1 MTTIYLRSAKGSP
14 LSNTEV
20 DTNFS
25 NLNTDKVEVSDA
37 VSENVVNKIV
47 KRDSAGNFSAGTITA
62 TLNGSATTSNLA
74 TNIIGGAAGSIP
86 YQTSANTTTML
97 SAGATGRFL
106 RSNGPNTVPSWEIGG
121 LNSNNTVAD
130 ILEYPLM
137 TTTVNALVTQFDIS
151 TTKLAFNPARGSLI
165 VDNVQLGGASYSTD
179 HKLSVAGSASISGS
193 VTAGGGFVGNAS
205 TVTNGV
211 YTNTNQTISGN
222 KTFSGTTTFSGTI
235 DGIALV
241 NKMFPVGS
249 VYITATNTN
258 PGTFLGGTW
267 TQIGQGRTL
276 IGVGTLGDDTYAAG
290 NTGGA
295 ARVTLGINELP
306 SHNHGGTTGN
316 ESANHTHSG
325 STSSAGSHAHY
336 ITNNATVWGGGANG
350 NQGYISNNSDNT
362 IKKSSL
368 SDNRRN
374 ESTDAGAHIHTFT
387 TDINSGSHTHSISAQ
402 GGGLAHENRM
412 PYLAVYFWQ
421 RTA

>member
-1 MTTIYLRSAKGSP
+1 MTTIYLRSTKGSP
-14 LSNTEV
+14 LTNTEV
-20 DTNFS
+20 DANFS
-25 NLNTDKVEVSDA
+25 NLNTDKIEVADA
-37 VSENVVNKIV
+37 VAENTANKVV
-47 KRDSAGNFSAGTITA
+47 KRDVNGNFSAGIITA

-86 YQTSANTTTML
+86 YQTGTNTTTML

-106 RSNGPNTVPSWEIGG
+106 RSNGPNTAPSWEIGG

-130 ILEYPLM
+130 VLEYPLM

-179 HKLSVAGSASISGS
+179 HKLSVAGSVSISGS
-193 VTAGGGFVGNAS
+193 VTAAGFVGNAS

-241 NKMFPVGS
+241 NRMFPVGS

-306 SHNHGGTTGN
+306 SHNHGGATGN
-316 ESANHTHSG
+316 QSVDHTHSG
-325 STSSAGSHAHY
+325 TTAS
-336 ITNNATVWGGGANG
+336 
-350 NQGYISNNSDNT
+350 
-362 IKKSSL
+362 
-368 SDNRRN
+368 
-374 ESTDAGAHIHTFT
+374 AGAHTHDILLYQNQGGTVTAATAVLEHVGAGGSDQLARTLSNRALSGGDHTHAFIT
-387 TDINSGSHTHSISAQ
+387 GSNSANHTHSISAQ

>member
-14 LSNTEV
+14 LSNAEV
-20 DTNFS
+20 DANFS
-25 NLNTDKVEVSDA
+25 NLNTDKIEVADA
-37 VSENVVNKIV
+37 VAENTANKVV
-47 KRDSAGNFSAGTITA
+47 KRDVSGNFSAGIITA

-86 YQTSANTTTML
+86 YQTGTNTTTML

-106 RSNGPNTVPSWEIGG
+106 RSNGPNTAPSWEIGG

-130 ILEYPLM
+130 VLEYPLM

-179 HKLSVAGSASISGS
+179 HKLSVAGSVSVSGS
-193 VTAGGGFVGNAS
+193 VTAGGGFIGNAS

-249 VYITATNTN
+249 VYITATNAN

-267 TQIGQGRTL
+267 AQIAQGRTL
-276 IGVGTLGDDTYAAG
+276 IGVGTLGSDTYAAG
-290 NTGGA
+290 AMGGA
-295 ARVTLGINELP
+295 ARVTLTTTEMP
-306 SHNHGGTTGN
+306 SHNHGGNTGGQSSDHSHTGYTSESGWHAHSGAVGGAYGGSYFGSGGFEEGQGAPDWQAVGMGGAGN
-316 ESANHTHSG
+316 HTHTVQTYGVSANHTHG
-325 STSSAGSHAHY
+325 IPGE
-336 ITNNATVWGGGANG
+336 GGGG
-350 NQGYISNNSDNT
+350 
-362 IKKSSL
+362 
-368 SDNRRN
+368 
-374 ESTDAGAHIHTFT
+374 
-387 TDINSGSHTHSISAQ
+387 
-402 GGGLAHENRM
+402 AHENRM

>member
-1 MTTIYLRSAKGSP
+1 
-14 LSNTEV
+14 
-20 DTNFS
+20 
-25 NLNTDKVEVSDA
+25 
-37 VSENVVNKIV
+37 
-47 KRDSAGNFSAGTITA
+47 
-62 TLNGSATTSNLA
+62 
-74 TNIIGGAAGSIP
+74 
-86 YQTSANTTTML
+86 
-97 SAGATGRFL
+97 L
-106 RSNGPNTVPSWEIGG
+106 RSNGSNTAPSWEIGG

-130 ILEYPLM
+130 VLEYPLM

-222 KTFSGTTTFSGTI
+222 KTFSGTATFSGTI

-249 VYITATNTN
+249 VYITVTNTN

-267 TQIGQGRTL
+267 TQIAQGRTL

-290 NTGGA
+290 DVGGA

-325 STSSAGSHAHY
+325 TTASAGTHTHTTPLSDGGYFQYSGGGGTPGINIPLGADGTTSSAGAH
-336 ITNNATVWGGGANG
+336 T
-350 NQGYISNNSDNT
+350 
-362 IKKSSL
+362 
-368 SDNRRN
+368 
-374 ESTDAGAHIHTFT
+374 HTFT
-387 TDINSGSHTHSISAQ
+387 TGSNSTNHTHSIPAQ

>member
-1 MTTIYLRSAKGSP
+1 MTIIYLRSTKGSP

-20 DTNFS
+20 DANFS
-25 NLNTDKVEVSDA
+25 NLNTDKIEVADA
-37 VSENVVNKIV
+37 VAENTANKVV
-47 KRDSAGNFSAGTITA
+47 KRDANGNFSAGTITA

-97 SAGATGRFL
+97 SAGATGCFL
-106 RSNGPNTVPSWEIGG
+106 RSNGPNTAPSWEIGG

-137 TTTVNALVTQFDIS
+137 TATVNALVTQFDIS

-165 VDNVQLGGASYSTD
+165 TDNLQLGGAIYSAEYS
-179 HKLSVAGSASISGS
+179 LNVAGAALVSGPL
-193 VTAGGGFVGNAS
+193 TATGGFIGNAS

-241 NKMFPVGS
+241 NKMFPIGS
-249 VYITATNTN
+249 VYITTGNTN

-267 TQIGQGRTL
+267 VHIGQGRTL
-276 IGVGTLGDDTYAAG
+276 IGVGTLGSDTYSPG
-290 NTGGA
+290 DTGGT
-295 ARVTLGINELP
+295 ARVTLGINEIP
-306 SHNHGGTTGN
+306 THNHGGLTGN
-316 ESANHTHSG
+316 QSADHTHTATTSSSGEHTHNVRMYSTGGGSVSNSTAVLEQPLAAGNDQAQYDLSNRALTAGGHTHSVVTGGVSANHTHTI
-325 STSSAGSHAHY
+325 ST
-336 ITNNATVWGGGANG
+336 
-350 NQGYISNNSDNT
+350 
-362 IKKSSL
+362 
-368 SDNRRN
+368 
-374 ESTDAGAHIHTFT
+374 
-387 TDINSGSHTHSISAQ
+387 Q

>member
-1 MTTIYLRSAKGSP
+1 MTTIYLRSTKGSP
-14 LSNTEV
+14 LTNTEV
-20 DTNFS
+20 DANFS
-25 NLNTDKVEVSDA
+25 NLNTDKIEVADA
-37 VSENVVNKIV
+37 VAENTANKVV
-47 KRDSAGNFSAGTITA
+47 KRDANGNFSAGTITA

-97 SAGATGRFL
+97 SAGAAGRFL
-106 RSNGPNTVPSWEIGG
+106 RSNGS
-121 LNSNNTVAD
+121 NSNNTVAD
-130 ILEYPLM
+130 VLEYPLM

-241 NKMFPVGS
+241 NRMFPVGS

-290 NTGGA
+290 NIGGS

-306 SHNHGGTTGN
+306 SHNHGGATGTQ
-316 ESANHTHSG
+316 SVDHTHSG
-325 STSSAGSHAHY
+325 TTAS
-336 ITNNATVWGGGANG
+336 
-350 NQGYISNNSDNT
+350 
-362 IKKSSL
+362 
-368 SDNRRN
+368 
-374 ESTDAGAHIHTFT
+374 AGAHTHDILLYQNQGGTVTAATAVLEQGGAIDNNQLARTLSARALSGGDHTHAFIT
-387 TDINSGSHTHSISAQ
+387 GNNSANHTHSISAQ

>member
-1 MTTIYLRSAKGSP
+1 MTTIYLRSTKGSP

-20 DTNFS
+20 DANFS

-97 SAGATGRFL
+97 SAGATGCFL
-106 RSNGPNTVPSWEIGG
+106 RSNGPNTAPSWEIGG

-165 VDNVQLGGASYSTD
+165 VDNVQLGGASYSID
-179 HKLSVAGSASISGS
+179 HKLSVAGSVSISGS
-193 VTAGGGFVGNAS
+193 VTAAGFVGNAS

-241 NKMFPVGS
+241 NRMFPVGS

-267 TQIGQGRTL
+267 SQIGQGRTL

-290 NTGGA
+290 NIGGS

-306 SHNHGGTTGN
+306 SHNHGGATGN
-316 ESANHTHSG
+316 QSANHTHSG
-325 STSSAGSHAHY
+325 TTAS
-336 ITNNATVWGGGANG
+336 
-350 NQGYISNNSDNT
+350 
-362 IKKSSL
+362 
-368 SDNRRN
+368 
-374 ESTDAGAHIHTFT
+374 AGAHTHDILLYQNQGGTVTAATAVLEHAGANVDDQLARTLSARALSGGDHTHAFIT
-387 TDINSGSHTHSISAQ
+387 GSNSANHTHSISAQ

-412 PYLAVYFWQ
+412 PYLVVYFWQ

>member
-1 MTTIYLRSAKGSP
+1 MTTIYLRSTKGSP

-25 NLNTDKVEVSDA
+25 NLNTDKVEVSDT

-47 KRDSAGNFSAGTITA
+47 KRDSAGNFSAGIITA
-62 TLNGSATTSNLA
+62 ILNGSATTSNLA

-86 YQTSANTTTML
+86 YQTSVNTTTML
-97 SAGATGRFL
+97 SAGATGCFL
-106 RSNGPNTVPSWEIGG
+106 RSNGPNTAPSWEIGS

-267 TQIGQGRTL
+267 AQIAAGRTL
-276 IGVGTLGDDTYAAG
+276 IGVGTLGGDTYAAG
-290 NTGGA
+290 DTGGSS
-295 ARVTLGINELP
+295 RVTLSISEIP
-306 SHNHGGTTGN
+306 SHNHGGATSGQST
-316 ESANHTHSG
+316 NHTHVGTTASDGTHTHSTPLSDGGFFAYSG
-325 STSSAGSHAHY
+325 GGGIPGTNRPLGADGTTSSAGAH
-336 ITNNATVWGGGANG
+336 T
-350 NQGYISNNSDNT
+350 
-362 IKKSSL
+362 
-368 SDNRRN
+368 
-374 ESTDAGAHIHTFT
+374 HTFT
-387 TDINSGSHTHSISAQ
+387 TAGASVDHTHSIVSQ
-402 GGGLAHENRM
+402 GGGVAHENRM